1 MKDYLLNLYYNAT
14 SSFVSTYAASNDATN
29 NIADAAETVKDTL
42 VEVFTI
48 LTPIIFVLI
57 GAFVVFKMVMIG
69 LKIARAADDPEE
81 RSRYIKA
88 MVWWALGLIICVLA
102 ATLVP
107 TLLST
112 LLPSGN

>member
-1 MKDYLLNLYYNAT
+1 MNNLLMNIA
-14 SSFVSTYAASNDATN
+14 STLYAASDATN
-29 NIADAAETVKDTL
+29 NIEEAANTVRDTL

-48 LTPIIFVLI
+48 LTPIVFVLI
-57 GAFVVFKMVMIG
+57 GAFVVFKMVVIG
-69 LKIARAADDPEE
+69 LKIAKSADDPEE

-112 LLPSGN
+112 LLPTGK

>member
-1 MKDYLLNLYYNAT
+1 MKEFFINLYYEASSALLLPRASGNEAT
-14 SSFVSTYAASNDATN
+14 DNIQQAADK
-29 NIADAAETVKDTL
+29 VRDTL

-48 LTPIIFVLI
+48 LTPIVFVLI

-69 LKIARAADDPEE
+69 LKIAKSADEPEE

-88 MVWWALGLIICVLA
+88 MIWWALGLIICVLA

-107 TLLST
+107 TLLQT
-112 LLPSGN
+112 LLPTGK